1 MAFRSS
7 VLVIAFYYSL
17 AMALPVSTTPN
28 ALAYATGL
36 LENLQLL
43 EIGALIIGIGFVS
56 SYLLAML
63 LW

>member
-1 MAFRSS
+1 MVRSS
-7 VLVIAFYYSL
+7 VLLIAFYCSL
-17 AMALPVSTTPN
+17 VMALPVSTTPN

-43 EIGALIIGIGFVS
+43 EMGALIIGIGFVS

>member
-1 MAFRSS
+1 
-7 VLVIAFYYSL
+7 
-17 AMALPVSTTPN
+17 MALPVSTTPN